1 MQDQIG
7 ATGTGPVETVRK
19 SLDFLLDA
27 TRP

>member
-7 ATGTGPVETVRK
+7 ATGTGPVENVRQ
-19 SLDFLLDA
+19 SLDFLPDA